1 MPYIGG
7 MTIAAD
13 PRAFLYR
20 SGELDPDSAQRL
32 TAETLAKAD
41 DGELYLQYRKSEAFG
56 FDDGRL
62 KTASYDTQSGFGLR
76 AVSGEMTA
84 FAHSNELSA
93 AAIRRA
99 GETMALID
107 PSARP
112 KATPPQG
119 TNRHLYTDADPIDL
133 VPFADK
139 VNLCLGVDA
148 AARARDP
155 RVAQVSVGLS
165 GSWSVVEI
173 VRPDGFVATDIR
185 PLVRLNVS
193 IVVEANGRRE
203 TGNFGIG
210 GRYLYDRLMGEEV
223 WNRAIDE
230 ALAQALVNLESVDA
244 PAGEMTVL
252 LGPGWPGV
260 LLHEAVGHGLEGD
273 FNRKGTSAFSGRI
286 GERVA
291 AAGVTVVDDGS
302 IMDRRGSLS
311 IDDEGTPTQ
320 ENVLI
325 EDGILKGYMQD
336 RLNARLMGEEV
347 WNRAIDEALAQA
359 LVNLES
365 VDAPAGEMTV
375 LLGPGWPGVLLHE
388 AVGHGLEGDFNRKGT
403 SAFSGR
409 IGERVAAAGVTVVDD
424 GSIMDRRGS
433 LSIDDEGTP
442 TQENVLIEDGILKG
456 YMQDRLNARLMGVAP
471 TGNGR
476 RQSFE
481 HAPMPRMTNTFM
493 RGGNDDP
500 AELMSRV
507 KKGIYAKS
515 FGGGQVD
522 IVSGKFVFSCTEA
535 YRIEN
540 GTLGAPIKGATLIG
554 DGPTVLTKVT
564 GIGNDFALDEG
575 IGMCGKDGQGVPA
588 GVGQP
593 TLLVSGLT
601 VGGTAV

>member
-1 MPYIGG
+1 
-7 MTIAAD
+7 MTLAAD
-13 PRAFLYR
+13 PRAFLYA
-20 SGELDPDSAQRL
+20 SGELDPDTAKAL

-41 DGELYLQYRKSEAFG
+41 DGELYLQYRKTEAFG

-76 AVSGEMTA
+76 AVSGETTA
-84 FAHSNELSA
+84 FAHANELSA

-112 KATPPQG
+112 KASAPQH

-139 VNLCLGVDA
+139 VNLCQAIDA
-148 AARARDP
+148 AARARDS

-203 TGNFGIG
+203 TGTFGIG
-210 GRYLYDRLMGEEV
+210 GRYLYDQLMGENV
-223 WNRAIDE
+223 WNRAVDA

-325 EDGILKGYMQD
+325 EDG
-336 RLNARLMGEEV
+336 V
-347 WNRAIDEALAQA
+347 
-359 LVNLES
+359 
-365 VDAPAGEMTV
+365 
-375 LLGPGWPGVLLHE
+375 
-388 AVGHGLEGDFNRKGT
+388 
-403 SAFSGR
+403 
-409 IGERVAAAGVTVVDD
+409 
-424 GSIMDRRGS
+424 
-433 LSIDDEGTP
+433 
-442 TQENVLIEDGILKG
+442 LKG

-476 RQSFE
+476 RESFE

-493 RGGNDDP
+493 RGGRDDP

-507 KKGIYAKS
+507 KKGIFAKS

-540 GTLGAPIKGATLIG
+540 GKLGAPIKGATLIG

-575 IGMCGKDGQGVPA
+575 IGMCGKAGQGVPA

-593 TLLVSGLT
+593 TLLVERLT
-601 VGGTAV
+601 VGGTAVG